1 VDSYTQQRTSPAV
14 SYSQIKSAMDLIM
27 ISLLAYT
34 N

>member
-1 VDSYTQQRTSPAV
+1 
-14 SYSQIKSAMDLIM
+14 MDLIM